1 MTPSGPARTA
11 ARRTRSALVAALV
24 VLGGT
29 LAAGVVVH
37 RAVTSLTVSA
47 YDEAEGAVP
56 EGVTVFDDGV
66 PAVAGLD
73 ADLLRALRR
82 AAAEAAG
89 DGVEFVVN
97 SGRRSPAYQERLRRE
112 AVARYGSEREAARW
126 VASPDTSLHVSGE
139 AVDLGAA
146 AAGWLSAHGA
156 AYGLCQIYRNEPW
169 HYELRPAA
177 AGRGCPRT
185 YADPARDPRLRR

>member
-89 DGVEFVVN
+89 DGAD
-97 SGRRSPAYQERLRRE
+97 RRPSQ
-112 AVARYGSEREAARW
+112 
-126 VASPDTSLHVSGE
+126 D
-139 AVDLGAA
+139 
-146 AAGWLSAHGA
+146 
-156 AYGLCQIYRNEPW
+156 
-169 HYELRPAA
+169 
-177 AGRGCPRT
+177 RGTPR
-185 YADPARDPRLRR
+185 